1 MLAPKLEKLEP
12 GRPPEPEPTGTTADL
27 FDWGLLLDIAGFV
40 RNAVRRHRLV
50 VAVVLLGML
59 GLALAAAKALPRTY
73 YVESSILTER
83 NLLIASLVNP
93 ARTVP
98 RDDDTPTRTAY
109 AQILRHDNLVALVQK
124 TRLAERWEATRSPL
138 QRLKDALTRRLGG
151 TMSEEDKEDAM
162 VSTLERSMMVRA
174 DRGTGTVTIGV
185 SWPDP
190 QQALELTETAQQ
202 RFLEARNTAE
212 VSAITEAIGIL
223 EAQVGQEEANIKT
236 AIAEL
241 EDATRLAEAR
251 RKKEEKE
258 DPTRAATRR
267 AQALLR
273 TDHGLAQLRFMLEAK
288 RRAIADMEAY
298 RNKRLTELRGQLSEQ
313 SSVYS
318 PKHPLI
324 ADTEERI
331 AALEQE
337 PQQLTAL
344 RQEEQSMAEE
354 FVRRGGSDAETLLP
368 SALSYLYDE
377 PIAGSILGTPDDPE
391 VAVATDRLRMVVARH
406 QEMIRRLGAARMELE
421 ISRASFKH
429 RYSVLNPPSFPKKPV
444 KPNKKLI
451 LVGGAVA
458 GLGLAVFAA
467 VALDVWRRRLLE
479 RWQVERLLKLRVLAE
494 LERP

>member
-1 MLAPKLEKLEP
+1 MLAPKLEKQEP
-12 GRPPEPEPTGTTADL
+12 GRAPEPEATGTTADL
-27 FDWGLLLDIAGFV
+27 FDWALLLDIAGFV
-40 RNAVRRHRLV
+40 RNAVRRHRLL
-50 VAVVLLGML
+50 VAVVMLGML

-109 AQILRHDNLVALVQK
+109 AQILRHDNLVALVRK

-138 QRLKDALTRRLGG
+138 QRLKDAVTRRMGG
-151 TMSEEDKEDAM
+151 AMSAEDKEDAM
-162 VSTLERSMMVRA
+162 ENTLERSMTVRA

-212 VSAITEAIGIL
+212 VSAINEAIGIL
-223 EAQVGQEEANIKT
+223 EVQVGQEETNIKT
-236 AIAEL
+236 SIADL

-258 DPTRAATRR
+258 DPTRATRR

-273 TDHGLAQLRFMLEAK
+273 TDHNLAQLRFMLEAK
-288 RRAIADMEAY
+288 RRAIADMETY

-331 AALEQE
+331 TALEQE
-337 PQQLTAL
+337 PQQLAAL

-354 FVRRGGSDAETLLP
+354 FMRRGGSDVETLMP

-377 PIAGSILGTPDDPE
+377 PIAGSLLGTPDDPE

-444 KPNKKLI
+444 KPNTKLI

-467 VALDVWRRRLLE
+467 VALDVWRRRILE